1 MTLSIRPFVLKCPS
15 RGWPILNMTANRYRA
30 SSSPVDGLTLLF
42 FHCNGARV
50 LFCWFS
56 RLFPSDP
63 CTDKEH
69 WEPVIE
75 YLFSQSGSSRLRIC
89 EAWAFDWPT
98 HGDAGILNQELL
110 RNRTEFVCEFQ
121 SYSVCVHIINFPPSR
136 VWLGRWCCPI
146 LSIELH
152 ARTSS
157 CALWTFCWCN
167 HSVRFFA
174 SFIRFIDWSLLG
186 YLLLL
191 SFTQILLLS
200 VSSDWF
206 LLSQWWWRPR
216 WLQERKCERACL
228 IWWFSVLLKETT
240 GNPERMLSSTS
251 RTSAHG
257 ASGIQEYFH
266 CMSYVAPIGVFESLC
281 Q

>member
-15 RGWPILNMTANRYRA
+15 QGWPILNMTANHYIA

-42 FHCNGARV
+42 LHCNDARV

-136 VWLGRWCCPI
+136 V
-146 LSIELH
+146 
-152 ARTSS
+152 
-157 CALWTFCWCN
+157 
-167 HSVRFFA
+167 
-174 SFIRFIDWSLLG
+174 
-186 YLLLL
+186 
-191 SFTQILLLS
+191 
-200 VSSDWF
+200 
-206 LLSQWWWRPR
+206 
-216 WLQERKCERACL
+216 
-228 IWWFSVLLKETT
+228 
-240 GNPERMLSSTS
+240 
-251 RTSAHG
+251 
-257 ASGIQEYFH
+257 
-266 CMSYVAPIGVFESLC
+266 
-281 Q
+281 